1 MGDLMNAL
9 KNLLQQDDALP
20 QKLVIKASLE
30 SKCTNNKDMR
40 LDDLEVNIAF
50 DSQLKIEEQSESA
63 LGYGE
68 EDLPFTQTFVVINQG
83 PSFTKEPS
91 RVQFFIPV
99 IKDFVAMSSFNT
111 NLPDP
116 DCINASFEDDFQLK
130 EKHNHHQLFC
140 QRGNCLVKEC
150 TIPFGWD
157 KGDRTD
163 FNITL
168 IFNATKA
175 NTMNETNKFSV
186 ITGAKIPGKHQF
198 FKHFKKIYLIENI
211 FF

>member
-1 MGDLMNAL
+1 MGDLTKAL
-9 KNLLQQDDALP
+9 KKNLLQQDALP
-20 QKLVIKASLE
+20 KKLVIKASLE
-30 SKCTNNKDMR
+30 SKCTNNKDMK

-68 EDLPFTQTFVVINQG
+68 EDLPITQTFVVINQG

-91 RVQFFIPV
+91 KVQFFIPI
-99 IKDFVAMSSFNT
+99 IKDFVALSSFNT
-111 NLPDP
+111 NLPDAN
-116 DCINASFEDDFQLK
+116 CTNASFEEDFQLK

-140 QRGNCLVKEC
+140 QTGNCLAKEC
-150 TIPFGWD
+150 TIPPGWD
-157 KGDRTD
+157 KGDRKD

-175 NTMNETNKFSV
+175 NTMSETSEFSV
-186 ITGAKIPGKHQF
+186 ITGAKIPGKRGKLQF
-198 FKHFKKIYLIENI
+198 FKHFKKSN
-211 FF
+211 